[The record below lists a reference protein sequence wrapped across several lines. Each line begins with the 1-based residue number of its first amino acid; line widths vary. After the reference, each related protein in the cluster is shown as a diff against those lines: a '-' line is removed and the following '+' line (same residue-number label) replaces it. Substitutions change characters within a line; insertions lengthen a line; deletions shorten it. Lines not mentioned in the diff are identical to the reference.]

1 MNERIVYSKEQMMA
15 SLDDAMK
22 ELNTFRY
29 DRRYR
34 EALGEALIKKVSAWE
49 ETILSQKNNPFTLVV
64 IGDFK
69 RGKSTLINAL
79 LGEEIVT
86 SDVTT
91 ETVTLNQ
98 LDYGT
103 HSNEAILSKN
113 RRALLSDAEL
123 KREQLEKVISE
134 LNEPVEYLELKRP
147 NELLKKIRIID
158 TPGTGDAMKD
168 FSEIVQKS
176 LLQADAVIYV
186 YNIQYPLSKTEQL
199 FLKSAVLPQKQTKLF
214 LVGNYTDVL
223 SSQAEFDHVNAF
235 LKNKIDGFL
244 PNSTV
249 YMISALD
256 ELSRQLGEETLEN
269 EITPIL
275 RSQFQNLRDD
285 LNELVEERADT
296 ILLSRMQR
304 LTTAM
309 ALDISQNLDSLEK
322 GLHLDDEELQKVL
335 METAE
340 NQKTLENQQD
350 EVQQILKASIRAMKQ
365 ETLAWMNEFMA
376 RISKECTTLGSTSAE
391 DIKRYFEFYCV
402 DLLQNAMNT
411 CMEYHEDK
419 LYEMLADISDEV
431 SSKISDILPEQRGY
445 QFRVNLDN
453 RIWTKGDTVGLVT
466 SQLANFGMLG
476 TVASLVSDGITG
488 MLREKESEER
498 VPELM
503 KQISQKI
510 LGLQTSISQ
519 TVAKQYGDLE
529 NNVEKVITSYFRNEN
544 ENKKNLMEQTMQTAA
559 MSAKEKENSQRIIE
573 EARNIIK
580 KIVEF
585 NQA

>member
-1 MNERIVYSKEQMMA
+1 MNERIVYSQEQMMA

-29 DRRYR
+29 DRRFR

-79 LGEEIVT
+79 LGEEVVT

-123 KREQLEKVISE
+123 KREQLEKVIFE
-134 LNEPVEYLELKRP
+134 LNEPVEYLELKRS
-147 NELLKKIRIID
+147 N
-158 TPGTGDAMKD
+158 
-168 FSEIVQKS
+168 
-176 LLQADAVIYV
+176 
-186 YNIQYPLSKTEQL
+186 
-199 FLKSAVLPQKQTKLF
+199 
-214 LVGNYTDVL
+214 
-223 SSQAEFDHVNAF
+223 
-235 LKNKIDGFL
+235 
-244 PNSTV
+244 
-249 YMISALD
+249 
-256 ELSRQLGEETLEN
+256 
-269 EITPIL
+269 
-275 RSQFQNLRDD
+275 
-285 LNELVEERADT
+285 
-296 ILLSRMQR
+296 
-304 LTTAM
+304 
-309 ALDISQNLDSLEK
+309 
-322 GLHLDDEELQKVL
+322 
-335 METAE
+335 
-340 NQKTLENQQD
+340 
-350 EVQQILKASIRAMKQ
+350 
-365 ETLAWMNEFMA
+365 
-376 RISKECTTLGSTSAE
+376 
-391 DIKRYFEFYCV
+391 
-402 DLLQNAMNT
+402 LLQNAMNT

-419 LYEMLADISDEV
+419 LYEMLADLSDEV

-573 EARNIIK
+573 EARNIILCK
-580 KIVEF
+580 ALQHKADMVGVQLHKAAAYHLGGLIVPGNAQRLAVGGAGVHQQIHDLIEGIF
-585 NQA
+585 IIRVKPEQKVYL